1 MNPRLQNRL
10 KGAGTA
16 LITPFNTDGSID
28 FASLGKII
36 AGNIAAGIDF
46 LCVLGT
52 TAETPTLSPEEQMA
66 VREYVVKVTE
76 GKVPLLLGFGGNDTA
91 SMAGKLVKESF
102 EGYDALLVV
111 TPFYNKPNQ
120 EGLYRH
126 YRALAEASP
135 KPIILYNVPGRTGVN
150 LLPDTVLRIAAD
162 CQNVIGIKEASGN
175 IGQIRTLLA
184 SRPDN
189 FTVLSGDDPLTCD
202 IMEAGGDGV
211 ISVASNARPAQISGI
226 IHCPE
231 TARSTDAGL
240 KPLYKL
246 LFKEGNPTGIKGL
259 LSLEGMCHNIVR
271 LPLAEA
277 SDSLLNEMKELL

>member
-1 MNPRLQNRL
+1 MNPRLQNRI

-16 LITPFNTDGSID
+16 LITPFHKDGSID
-28 FASLGKII
+28 FVSLGKTI
-36 AGNIAAGIDF
+36 ADNLAAGIDF
-46 LCVLGT
+46 LCILGT
-52 TAETPTLSPEEQMA
+52 TAETPTLSPEEQTA
-66 VREYVVKVTE
+66 VREFAVRVTE

-91 SMAGKLVKESF
+91 GMIRRVKDDPF

-126 YRALAEASP
+126 YRALSEASP

-150 LLPDTVLRIAAD
+150 LFPETVLRIASD
-162 CQNVIGIKEASGN
+162 CPNVIGIKEASGN
-175 IGQIRTLLA
+175 IQQIRTLLA
-184 SRPDN
+184 CRPKD

-211 ISVASNARPAQISGI
+211 ISVASNARPAQISSI

-231 TARSTDAGL
+231 TARSIDADL

-246 LFKEGNPTGIKGL
+246 LFQEGNPTGIKGL
-259 LSLEGMCHNIVR
+259 LSLEGKCQNIVR

-277 SDSLLNEMKELL
+277 SDALLNEMKKSL

>member
-1 MNPRLQNRL
+1 MNPRLQNRI

-16 LITPFNTDGSID
+16 LITPFHKDESID
-28 FASLGKII
+28 FVSLGKTI
-36 AGNIAAGIDF
+36 ADNLAAGIDF
-46 LCVLGT
+46 LCILGT
-52 TAETPTLSPEEQMA
+52 TAETPTLSPEEQTA
-66 VREYVVKVTE
+66 VREFAVRVTE

-91 SMAGKLVKESF
+91 GMIRRVKDDPF

-126 YRALAEASP
+126 YRALSEASP

-150 LLPDTVLRIAAD
+150 LFPETVLRIASD
-162 CQNVIGIKEASGN
+162 CPNVIGIKEASGN
-175 IGQIRTLLA
+175 IQQIRTLLA
-184 SRPDN
+184 CRPKD

-211 ISVASNARPAQISGI
+211 ISVASNARPAQISSI

-231 TARSTDAGL
+231 TARSIDADL

-246 LFKEGNPTGIKGL
+246 LFQEGNPTGIKGL
-259 LSLEGMCHNIVR
+259 LSLEGKCQNIVR

-277 SDSLLNEMKELL
+277 SDALLNEMKKSL